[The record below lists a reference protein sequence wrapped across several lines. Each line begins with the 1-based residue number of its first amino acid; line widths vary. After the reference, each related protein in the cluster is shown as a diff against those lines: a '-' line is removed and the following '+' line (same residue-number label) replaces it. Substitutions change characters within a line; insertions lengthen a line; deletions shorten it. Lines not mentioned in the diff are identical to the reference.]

1 MHLEKIEE
9 YNFEHGL
16 HFDVVTGEYSSLNPH
31 TLGRPL
37 THEEMDYNL
46 LYQKQTVNGYR
57 IAGSNNDLTLST
69 DDLGKVLSFVQISD
83 TDTDWSR
90 WSDAGLLAGQFI
102 WAPVEMYTT
111 TQATTIATTAATT
124 AQTQP
129 TTQATAATTLATT
142 TEAPTYTVTITAVAN
157 PSNIVGSHPYTQ
169 SGVSD
174 SFTIPGPTWSV
185 TGFTFLGY
193 DTYSGTPMAPPQYQP
208 GDVINVTSNVSL
220 YARYEVT
227 PTTTE
232 ATQATT
238 MATNAT
244 TIATLFTMTVTPTI
258 VTEESTSQ
266 DTLQYKVVTSP
277 AVPAGTTVEYTIS
290 GAWAGPGNNTPG
302 PNGDIQVHGVNLGA
316 GGGVSQPMPLP
327 DNPQNPYTNTFV
339 FDNNG
344 EAAINV
350 YVLND
355 TNYDEIQESV
365 IVTLAANDSDG
376 RPTGSISITGAI
388 NPATTIAT
396 TLATQATTLATQP
409 TTLATQATTL
419 PPVLGYY
426 FHGGQ
431 NNYPANADLTA
442 GTGVYFYDPGSGF
455 TQTNDFDLAMSYIMD
470 NLGTMGNGVG
480 SEYDILTFNIPS
492 GGIPALGN
500 SDQLVFPTNDT
511 AELYYIILPDGQV
524 DLTDPVAMHLYN
536 TNFGANTNAVAK
548 RSFTW
553 NGDLY
558 WIYKTGFQG
567 DVASR
572 TLGFNNSPTA

>member
-16 HFDVVTGEYSSLNPH
+16 HFDVATGEYSSLNPH

-57 IAGSNNDLTLST
+57 IAGSNNDLTLSA
-69 DDLGKVLSFVQISD
+69 DDLGKVLSFVQISN

-90 WSDAGLLAGQFI
+90 WSDAGLLDGQFI

-129 TTQATAATTLATT
+129 TTIATQATTIATAATTAATQATT
-142 TEAPTYTVTITAVAN
+142 IATAATTAA
-157 PSNIVGSHPYTQ
+157 TQ
-169 SGVSD
+169 
-174 SFTIPGPTWSV
+174 
-185 TGFTFLGY
+185 
-193 DTYSGTPMAPPQYQP
+193 A
-208 GDVINVTSNVSL
+208 
-220 YARYEVT
+220 
-227 PTTTE
+227 TTE

-238 MATNAT
+238 QATAAT

-258 VTEESTSQ
+258 ITENPSAE
-266 DTLQYKVVTSP
+266 TLQYKVVTSP
-277 AVPAGTTVEYTIS
+277 AVPAGTTVGYTIS

-302 PNGDIQVHGVNLGA
+302 PTGDIQVQGVNLGG

-327 DNPQNPYTNTFV
+327 DQPQNPYTNVFV

-350 YVLND
+350 FGTND
-355 TNYDEIQESV
+355 INWDEVQEAV
-365 IVTLAANDSDG
+365 IVTLAPNDSDG
-376 RPTGSISITGAI
+376 RPTGNISITGAI

-500 SDQLVFPTNDT
+500 SDELVFPTNDT

-524 DLTDPVAMHLYN
+524 DLTDATAMHLYN
-536 TNFGANTNAVAK
+536 TNAGANTNAVAK

-572 TLGFNNSPTA
+572 TLGFNNSPTV

>member
-57 IAGSNNDLTLST
+57 IAGSNNDLTLSA

-90 WSDAGLLAGQFI
+90 WSDAGLLNGQFI

-129 TTQATAATTLATT
+129 TTQATAATTLATQAT
-142 TEAPTYTVTITAVAN
+142 TLATQPTTAATQATTIATAATTA
-157 PSNIVGSHPYTQ
+157 ST
-169 SGVSD
+169 D
-174 SFTIPGPTWSV
+174 
-185 TGFTFLGY
+185 
-193 DTYSGTPMAPPQYQP
+193 A
-208 GDVINVTSNVSL
+208 
-220 YARYEVT
+220 
-227 PTTTE
+227 TTE

-238 MATNAT
+238 LATQPTTQAT
-244 TIATLFTMTVTPTI
+244 A
-258 VTEESTSQ
+258 
-266 DTLQYKVVTSP
+266 
-277 AVPAGTTVEYTIS
+277 
-290 GAWAGPGNNTPG
+290 
-302 PNGDIQVHGVNLGA
+302 
-316 GGGVSQPMPLP
+316 
-327 DNPQNPYTNTFV
+327 
-339 FDNNG
+339 
-344 EAAINV
+344 
-350 YVLND
+350 
-355 TNYDEIQESV
+355 
-365 IVTLAANDSDG
+365 
-376 RPTGSISITGAI
+376 
-388 NPATTIAT
+388 AT

-409 TTLATQATTL
+409 TTAATQATTL

-431 NNYPANADLTA
+431 NNYPANADLTS
-442 GTGVYFYDPGSGF
+442 GTGGYFYDPGSGF
-455 TQTNDFDLAMSYIMD
+455 TPTNDFDLAMSYVMD

-480 SEYDILTFNIPS
+480 SEYDIIPFNIPS

-536 TNFGANTNAVAK
+536 TNAGANTNAVAK
-548 RSFTW
+548 ASFTW

>member
-57 IAGSNNDLTLST
+57 IAGSNNDLTLSA
-69 DDLGKVLSFVQISD
+69 DDLGKVLSFVQISN

-111 TQATTIATTAATT
+111 TLATTQATTIATTAATT

-129 TTQATAATTLATT
+129 TTQATAATTAATQATT
-142 TEAPTYTVTITAVAN
+142 IATAATTAA
-157 PSNIVGSHPYTQ
+157 TQ
-169 SGVSD
+169 
-174 SFTIPGPTWSV
+174 
-185 TGFTFLGY
+185 
-193 DTYSGTPMAPPQYQP
+193 A
-208 GDVINVTSNVSL
+208 
-220 YARYEVT
+220 
-227 PTTTE
+227 TTE

-238 MATNAT
+238 MATQAT

-258 VTEESTSQ
+258 VTEEAGSQ

-277 AVPAGTTVEYTIS
+277 AVPAGTTVSYTIS
-290 GAWAGPGNNTPG
+290 GAWSGPGNNTPG
-302 PNGDIQVHGVNLGA
+302 PNGDIQVQGVNLGG
-316 GGGVSQPMPLP
+316 GGGVSEPVPFP
-327 DNPQNPYTNTFV
+327 DNPQNPYTNTFI
-339 FDNNG
+339 FDANG

-355 TNYDEIQESV
+355 INYDEIQESV

-396 TLATQATTLATQP
+396 TLATQATTLATQA
-409 TTLATQATTL
+409 TTAATQATTL

-426 FHGGQ
+426 FHGGNQ
-431 NNYPANADLTA
+431 SYPFVQSADGLTA
-442 GTGVYFYDPGSGF
+442 ANPGTMYYDDGAGNAF
-455 TQTNDFDLAMSYIMD
+455 TSTTDLSVAMSYIMD
-470 NLGTMGNGVG
+470 NMGTTYSPGNYTV
-480 SEYDILTFNIPS
+480 SSFNIPG
-492 GGIPALGN
+492 GGIPALGS
-500 SDQLVFPTNDT
+500 SDALNFGDMTDGGG
-511 AELYYIILPDGQV
+511 EFYYIILPDGQV
-524 DLTDPVAMHLYN
+524 DLTSVNPQHLVD
-536 TNFGANTNAVAK
+536 GGISTNAVQRA
-548 RSFTW
+548 SFTW
-553 NGDLY
+553 NGDAYWLY
-558 WIYKTGFQG
+558 RLGGGSQTG
-567 DVASR
+567 AR
-572 TLGFNNSPTA
+572 TITFSDND